1 MQYLETKS
9 EGTIGTITL
18 NHPEK
23 RNALSTPLVDAIV
36 ETLDGF
42 ARERIRVVVLRAPPG
57 MRIWSSG
64 HDVRELPEGGRDP
77 VGWDD
82 PLRYLVRAIEECAR
96 AGDRHDR
103 GWSVGRSLRSGFCL
117 RPGYRRAE
125 RYAAVTPARL
135 AAPYNVM
142 LPLLNACS
150 ARIVKEMAFTARPVS
165 AERAERLG
173 IRRMPYLLDL
183 SGATMAI

>member
-1 MQYLETKS
+1 MI
-9 EGTIGTITL
+9 EGS
-18 NHPEK
+18 
-23 RNALSTPLVDAIV
+23 A
-36 ETLDGF
+36 
-42 ARERIRVVVLRAPPG
+42 
-57 MRIWSSG
+57 
-64 HDVRELPEGGRDP
+64 
-77 VGWDD
+77 
-82 PLRYLVRAIEECAR
+82 
-96 AGDRHDR
+96 
-103 GWSVGRSLRSGFCL
+103 GRSLRV
-117 RPGYRRAE
+117 
-125 RYAAVTPARL
+125 AACDLVIAAPNATSAVARARL